1 MGVISCANYV
11 VWIIWFT
18 KIPLLLKSTLQVVR
32 KLQKK
37 PAFCVTF
44 TENFRILAQL
54 LRQPWRH
61 YWNDCQMRSASCTA
75 TSYECHWK
83 SHYQRLNFLCFFFH
97 YFTLSEDFV
106 KEISKSG
113 VVRGCR
119 SANLEI
125 ILSVGNLKMQKLG
138 SRFMPFSV
146 KTAHLRGVNAIHCV
160 HIFSMWHF

>member
-1 MGVISCANYV
+1 MDHLVYKNTTFIEINPTSSEK
-11 VWIIWFT
+11 IT
-18 KIPLLLKSTLQVVR
+18 KETCILRDLHRKFQNLGSAAQTDMTSLLERLSNEKH
-32 KLQKK
+32 
-37 PAFCVTF
+37 
-44 TENFRILAQL
+44 I
-54 LRQPWRH
+54 
-61 YWNDCQMRSASCTA
+61 SCTA

-97 YFTLSEDFV
+97 YFTFSEDFV